1 VNPKDPFRTAN
12 QGVPAGTRLN
22 GIYEIDGMIGVG
34 GMGEVYKSHEIQ
46 TGTTVAIKMLLP
58 EMAENDAAL
67 ALFRKEASALH
78 YLMHEAIVR
87 YFVFTVEPVL
97 QRPYLAM
104 EFVDGRS
111 LADILEEGPL
121 TFEALLRLMRRVA
134 SGLKAAHERGIIHRD
149 VSPDNVIVPQNDVA
163 RAKII
168 DFGIARSTQIGDAT
182 IIGSGFAG
190 KHNYVS
196 PEQIGLF
203 GGDVT
208 FKSDIYSFG
217 LVLFYALTGQKL
229 DMSGTQFQLVEKRRR
244 VPDLGAVDAR
254 IRPLLEKMLQP
265 DPKDRPTMAEI
276 ENWSVVSPRR
286 LPGKRAERTAIV
298 AVATPDPKP
307 ARRWIRYGAVAAA
320 ALLLIGVAGV
330 AYYRYVWSVPVS
342 ISSRPPPPLDQAPL
356 AAKPPVPALA
366 PSDIAK
372 DPPAAKPPAPA
383 LAPSDV
389 AKDSPATAP
398 KPPADSPARSDM
410 VRRFIQQYEGGDCF
424 FITPI
429 AIGSSAAVVEGFGA
443 SAAPFDVLD
452 KAFKKSQG
460 FEASI
465 GIRLVAPPQCAAITF
480 LNRLR
485 GDGSRAPRI
494 ALGSVKL
501 RPGET
506 LSGNVENFANR
517 VVELLLIADDGQVQ
531 NMSYALKPGTDALS
545 FSIEMPRSD
554 NASGANAPQLVM
566 AVTTPRVLDSLRQ
579 PRPTPAD
586 QFFLQ
591 ALSEAQRA
599 NVTINASAR
608 YVTIQK

>member
-1 VNPKDPFRTAN
+1 VNSNDRFRTAHH
-12 QGVPAGTRLN
+12 GVSAGTRLN
-22 GIYEIDGMIGVG
+22 GIYEIDHMIGVG
-34 GMGEVYKSHEIQ
+34 GMGEIYKSHEIQ
-46 TGTTVAIKMLLP
+46 TGTAVAIKMLLP
-58 EMAENDAAL
+58 EMGENEAAL

-78 YLMHEAIVR
+78 YLMHDAIVR

-111 LADILEEGPL
+111 LADILDEGPL
-121 TFEALLRLMRRVA
+121 TLEALLRLMRRVA
-134 SGLKAAHERGIIHRD
+134 SGLNAAHERGIIHRD
-149 VSPDNVIVPQNDVA
+149 VSPDNIIVPQGDVA

-208 FKSDIYSFG
+208 AKSDIYSFG

-229 DMSGTQFQLVEKRRR
+229 DMGGTQFQLVEKRRR

-265 DPKDRPTMAEI
+265 DPDDRPTMAEI
-276 ENWSVVSPRR
+276 ENWSVGSPSK
-286 LPGKRAERTAIV
+286 LPNKPIERTKDT
-298 AVATPDPKP
+298 AVERAAPKP
-307 ARRWIRYGAVAAA
+307 ARSWIRYGVVTAAV
-320 ALLLIGVAGV
+320 LLLIGGSGV
-330 AYYRYVWSVPVS
+330 AYYKYVWSVPVATTA
-342 ISSRPPPPLDQAPL
+342 RPLAPL
-356 AAKPPVPALA
+356 NQNPLALN
-366 PSDIAK
+366 PSTPGPIPD
-372 DPPAAKPPAPA
+372 DAPA
-383 LAPSDV
+383 TTPKLSTETPNRGDV
-389 AKDSPATAP
+389 
-398 KPPADSPARSDM
+398 
-410 VRRFIQQYEGGDCF
+410 VRRFIQQFDGGDCF
-424 FITPI
+424 FMTPV
-429 AIGSSAAVVEGFGA
+429 AVSASAAVVEGFGA
-443 SAAPFDVLD
+443 STAPFDLLD

-465 GIRLVAPPQCAAITF
+465 GVRLVTPPQCPAITF

-485 GDGSRAPRI
+485 VDGVRSPRI
-494 ALGSVKL
+494 SLGSVKL

-506 LSGNVENFANR
+506 LVGNIENFANR
-517 VVELLLIADDGQVQ
+517 VVELLLVADNGQVQ
-531 NMSYALKPGTDALS
+531 NMSYLLKPGTDALS
-545 FSIEMPRSD
+545 FAIDIPRSD
-554 NASGANAPQLVM
+554 DTASGPQPQLVM
-566 AVTTPRVLDSLRQ
+566 AVATPRVLDSLRQ

-599 NVTINASAR
+599 NITINASAR
-608 YVTIQK
+608 YFTIQK

>member
-1 VNPKDPFRTAN
+1 MNSNDRFRTAHH
-12 QGVPAGTRLN
+12 GVSAGTRLN
-22 GIYEIDGMIGVG
+22 GIYEIDHMIGVG
-34 GMGEVYKSHEIQ
+34 GMGEIYKSHEIQ
-46 TGTTVAIKMLLP
+46 TGTAVAIKMLLP
-58 EMAENDAAL
+58 EMGENEAAL

-78 YLMHEAIVR
+78 YLMHDAIVR

-111 LADILEEGPL
+111 LADILDEGPL
-121 TFEALLRLMRRVA
+121 TLEALLRLMRRVA
-134 SGLKAAHERGIIHRD
+134 SGLNAAHERGIIHRD
-149 VSPDNVIVPQNDVA
+149 VSPDNIIVPQGDVA

-208 FKSDIYSFG
+208 AKSDIYSFG

-229 DMSGTQFQLVEKRRR
+229 DMGGTQFQLVEKRRR

-265 DPKDRPTMAEI
+265 DPDDRPTMAEI
-276 ENWSVVSPRR
+276 ENWSVGSPSK
-286 LPGKRAERTAIV
+286 LPNKPIERTKDT
-298 AVATPDPKP
+298 AVERAALKP
-307 ARRWIRYGAVAAA
+307 ARSWIRYGVVTAAV
-320 ALLLIGVAGV
+320 LLLIGGSGV
-330 AYYRYVWSVPVS
+330 AYYKYVWSVPVATTA
-342 ISSRPPPPLDQAPL
+342 RPLAPL
-356 AAKPPVPALA
+356 NQNPLALN
-366 PSDIAK
+366 PSSPGPIPD
-372 DPPAAKPPAPA
+372 DT
-383 LAPSDV
+383 
-389 AKDSPATAP
+389 PATTP
-398 KPPADSPARSDM
+398 KLSTETPNRGDV
-410 VRRFIQQYEGGDCF
+410 VRRFIQQFDGGDCF
-424 FITPI
+424 FMTPV
-429 AIGSSAAVVEGFGA
+429 AVSASAAVVEGFGA
-443 SAAPFDVLD
+443 STAPFDLLD

-465 GIRLVAPPQCAAITF
+465 GVRLVTPPQCPAITF

-485 GDGSRAPRI
+485 VDGVRSPRI
-494 ALGSVKL
+494 SLGSVKL

-506 LSGNVENFANR
+506 LVGNIENFANR
-517 VVELLLIADDGQVQ
+517 VVELLLVADNGQVQ
-531 NMSYALKPGTDALS
+531 NMSYLLKPGTDALS
-545 FSIEMPRSD
+545 FAIDIPRSD
-554 NASGANAPQLVM
+554 DTASGPQPQLVM
-566 AVTTPRVLDSLRQ
+566 AVATPRVLDSLRQ

-599 NVTINASAR
+599 NITINASAR
-608 YVTIQK
+608 YFTIQK

>member
-1 VNPKDPFRTAN
+1 
-12 QGVPAGTRLN
+12 
-22 GIYEIDGMIGVG
+22 MIGVG
-34 GMGEVYKSHEIQ
+34 GMGEIYKSHEIQ
-46 TGTTVAIKMLLP
+46 TGTAVAIKMLLP
-58 EMAENDAAL
+58 EMGENEAAL

-78 YLMHEAIVR
+78 YLMHDAIVR

-111 LADILEEGPL
+111 LADILDEGPL
-121 TFEALLRLMRRVA
+121 TLEALLRLMRRVA
-134 SGLKAAHERGIIHRD
+134 SGLNAAHERGIIHRD
-149 VSPDNVIVPQNDVA
+149 VSPDNIIVPQGDVA

-208 FKSDIYSFG
+208 AKSDIYSFG

-229 DMSGTQFQLVEKRRR
+229 DMGGTQFQLVEKRRR

-265 DPKDRPTMAEI
+265 DPDDRPTMAEI
-276 ENWSVVSPRR
+276 ENWSVGSPSK
-286 LPGKRAERTAIV
+286 LPNKPIERTKDT
-298 AVATPDPKP
+298 AVERAALKP
-307 ARRWIRYGAVAAA
+307 ARSWIRYGVVTAAV
-320 ALLLIGVAGV
+320 LLLIGGSGV
-330 AYYRYVWSVPVS
+330 AYYKYVWSVPVATTA
-342 ISSRPPPPLDQAPL
+342 RPLAPL
-356 AAKPPVPALA
+356 NQNPLALN
-366 PSDIAK
+366 PSTPGPIPD
-372 DPPAAKPPAPA
+372 DAPA
-383 LAPSDV
+383 TTPKLSTETPNRGDV
-389 AKDSPATAP
+389 
-398 KPPADSPARSDM
+398 
-410 VRRFIQQYEGGDCF
+410 VRRFIQQFDGGDCF
-424 FITPI
+424 FMTPV
-429 AIGSSAAVVEGFGA
+429 AVSASAAVVEGFGA
-443 SAAPFDVLD
+443 STAPFDLLD

-465 GIRLVAPPQCAAITF
+465 GVRLVTPPQCPAITF

-485 GDGSRAPRI
+485 VDGVRSPRI
-494 ALGSVKL
+494 SLGSVKL

-506 LSGNVENFANR
+506 LVGNIENFANR
-517 VVELLLIADDGQVQ
+517 VVELLLVADNGQVQ
-531 NMSYALKPGTDALS
+531 NMSYLLKPGTDALS
-545 FSIEMPRSD
+545 FAIDIPRSD
-554 NASGANAPQLVM
+554 DTASGPQPQLVM
-566 AVTTPRVLDSLRQ
+566 AVATPRVLDSLRQ

-599 NVTINASAR
+599 NITINASAR
-608 YVTIQK
+608 YFTIQK

>member
-1 VNPKDPFRTAN
+1 VSGVIPKDPFRTAHH
-12 QGVPAGTRLN
+12 GVPAGTRLN
-22 GIYEIDGMIGVG
+22 GIYEIDRMIGVG
-34 GMGEVYKSHEIQ
+34 GMGEVYRSHEIQ

-58 EMAENDAAL
+58 EMAENEAAL
-67 ALFRKEASALH
+67 GLFRREASALH

-111 LADILEEGPL
+111 LADLLEEGPL

-168 DFGIARSTQIGDAT
+168 DFGIARSTQLGDAT
-182 IIGSGFAG
+182 IIGAGFAG

-217 LVLFYALTGQKL
+217 LVLFQALTGQKL
-229 DMSGTQFQLVEKRRR
+229 DMGGTQFQLVEKRRR

-265 DPKDRPTMAEI
+265 DPKDRPTMAEV
-276 ENWSVVSPRR
+276 ENWSVSSPRK
-286 LPGKRAERTAIV
+286 LPGTRVDRTKVV
-298 AVATPDPKP
+298 AVAKPDQKP
-307 ARRWIRYGAVAAA
+307 TRPWLRYGAIAAA
-320 ALLLIGVAGV
+320 VLLLVGSSGF
-330 AYYRYVWSVPVS
+330 AYYHYVWSVPVGG
-342 ISSRPPPPLDQAPL
+342 SSPPVAPLNQGPSALRPPAGPGPM
-356 AAKPPVPALA
+356 
-366 PSDIAK
+366 PSDIPK
-372 DPPAAKPPAPA
+372 DAPA
-383 LAPSDV
+383 I
-389 AKDSPATAP
+389 TP
-398 KPPADSPARSDM
+398 KVPADSPVRSDL
-410 VRRFIQQYEGGDCF
+410 VRRFIQQYDGGDCF
-424 FITPI
+424 FITPV
-429 AIGSSAAVVEGFGA
+429 AIGASAAVVEGFGA
-443 SAAPFDVLD
+443 STAPFDLLD
-452 KAFKKSQG
+452 RAFKKSQG

-465 GIRLVAPPQCAAITF
+465 GIRLVTPPQCPAVTF

-485 GDGSRAPRI
+485 GDSSRSPRI
-494 ALGSVKL
+494 SLGSVKL

-506 LSGNVENFANR
+506 LPGNVENFANR
-517 VVELLLIADDGQVQ
+517 VVELLLITDDGQVQ
-531 NMSYALKPGTDALS
+531 NMSYLLRPGTDALS
-545 FSIEMPRSD
+545 FSIDIPRSD
-554 NASGANAPQLVM
+554 DTPGASVPQLVM

-591 ALSEAQRA
+591 ALSEAQRT
-599 NVTINASAR
+599 NVTINASVR
-608 YVTIQK
+608 YFMIQK